1 MKKILISG
9 YYGFDN
15 FGDEAILGVLINH
28 LRGNDITV
36 LSSNPEKTG
45 RAHNVNSLNSF
56 NTKLIAERLPN
67 FDILISGGGSLLQN
81 VTSNRSL
88 LYYCG
93 LIMMM
98 SIFPKKDIVIFAQGI
113 GPVKGFLGK
122 LIVKSALKK
131 CKYISVR
138 DKKSQDLLKSWGIES
153 NLVCDPIFDLQ
164 LPAPNKTRKVGIQL
178 RKFASL
184 TDELFDEIVKQ
195 VALKFSDRE
204 IELICFQDSEDEG
217 ISKVFLN
224 KLKKKN
230 PTINAN
236 IIKNLTNKE
245 VIERVSEYDYLIAM
259 RFHACLL
266 GLKYGIKTL
275 AISYD
280 PKVETLAQN
289 AKIPYLVMDSKK
301 NDYKQAFENLEK
313 LSSFNLLNYANSQEF
328 EWYKTGIDELV
339 KS

>member
-45 RAHNVNSLNSF
+45 RTHNVNSLNSF
-56 NTKLIAERLPN
+56 NPKLIVERLPK
-67 FDILISGGGSLLQN
+67 FDMLISGGGSLLQN
-81 VTSNRSL
+81 VTSNKSL
-88 LYYCG
+88 FYYCG
-93 LIMMM
+93 LINIMA
-98 SIFPKKDIVIFAQGI
+98 SLKKDVVIFAQGI
-113 GPVKGFLGK
+113 GPVKGFWGK
-122 LIVKSALKK
+122 LIVKTALKK

-138 DKKSQDLLKSWGIES
+138 DVKSQELLKSWGIES
-153 NLVCDPIFDLQ
+153 NLVCDPIFDLNV
-164 LPAPNKTRKVGIQL
+164 PTPKRTRKVGIQL

-184 TDELFDEIVKQ
+184 TDELFDEIIKQ

-245 VIERVSEYDYLIAM
+245 VIEKVSEYDYLIGM

-280 PKVETLAQN
+280 PKVETLAKN
-289 AKIPYLVMDSKK
+289 ANIPYLVMDSKK
-301 NDYKQAFENLEK
+301 NDYKKAFEDLEK
-313 LSSFNLLNYANSQEF
+313 LSPFNLLNFANSQEF
-328 EWYKTGIDELV
+328 DWIKTGIDELIN
-339 KS
+339 S

>member
-45 RAHNVNSLNSF
+45 RTHNVNSLNSF
-56 NTKLIAERLPN
+56 NPKLIVERLPK
-67 FDILISGGGSLLQN
+67 FDMLISGGGSLLQN
-81 VTSNRSL
+81 VTSNKSL
-88 LYYCG
+88 FYYCG
-93 LIMMM
+93 LINIMA
-98 SIFPKKDIVIFAQGI
+98 SLKKDVVIFAQGI
-113 GPVKGFLGK
+113 GPVKGFWGK

-138 DKKSQDLLKSWGIES
+138 DVKSQELLKSWGIES
-153 NLVCDPIFDLQ
+153 NLVCDPIFDLNV
-164 LPAPNKTRKVGIQL
+164 PTPKRTRKVGIQL

-184 TDELFDEIVKQ
+184 TDELFDEIIKQ

-245 VIERVSEYDYLIAM
+245 VIEKVSEYDYLIGM

-280 PKVETLAQN
+280 PKVETLAKN
-289 AKIPYLVMDSKK
+289 ANIPYIVMDSKK
-301 NDYKQAFENLEK
+301 NDYKKAFEDLEK
-313 LSSFNLLNYANSQEF
+313 LSPFNLLNFANSQEF
-328 EWYKTGIDELV
+328 DWIKTGIDELIN
-339 KS
+339 S

>member
-45 RAHNVNSLNSF
+45 RTHNVNSLNSF
-56 NTKLIAERLPN
+56 NPKLIVERLPK
-67 FDILISGGGSLLQN
+67 FDMLISGGGSLLQN
-81 VTSNRSL
+81 VTSNKSL
-88 LYYCG
+88 FYYCG
-93 LIMMM
+93 LINIMA
-98 SIFPKKDIVIFAQGI
+98 SLKKDVVIFAQGI
-113 GPVKGFLGK
+113 GPVKGFWGK

-138 DKKSQDLLKSWGIES
+138 DEKSQELLKSWGIES
-153 NLVCDPIFDLQ
+153 NLVCDPIFDLNV
-164 LPAPNKTRKVGIQL
+164 PTPKKTRKVGIQL

-184 TDELFDEIVKQ
+184 TDELFDEIIKQ

-245 VIERVSEYDYLIAM
+245 VIEKVSEYDYLIGM

-280 PKVETLAQN
+280 PKVETLAKN
-289 AKIPYLVMDSKK
+289 ANIPYLVMDSKK
-301 NDYKQAFENLEK
+301 NDYKKAFEDLEK
-313 LSSFNLLNYANSQEF
+313 LSPFNLLNFANSQEF
-328 EWYKTGIDELV
+328 DWTKTGIDELLN
-339 KS
+339 S

>member
-45 RAHNVNSLNSF
+45 RTHNVNSLNSF
-56 NTKLIAERLPN
+56 NPKLIVERLPK
-67 FDILISGGGSLLQN
+67 FDMLISGGGSLLQN
-81 VTSNRSL
+81 VTSNKSL
-88 LYYCG
+88 FYYCG
-93 LIMMM
+93 LINIMA
-98 SIFPKKDIVIFAQGI
+98 SLKKDVVIFAQGI
-113 GPVKGFLGK
+113 GPVKGFWGK

-138 DKKSQDLLKSWGIES
+138 DEKSQELLKSWGIES
-153 NLVCDPIFDLQ
+153 NLVCDPIFDLNV
-164 LPAPNKTRKVGIQL
+164 PTPKKTRKVGIQL

-184 TDELFDEIVKQ
+184 TDELFDEIIKQ

-245 VIERVSEYDYLIAM
+245 VIEKVSEYDYLIGM

-280 PKVETLAQN
+280 PKVETLAKN
-289 AKIPYLVMDSKK
+289 ANIPYLVMDSKK
-301 NDYKQAFENLEK
+301 NDYKKAFEDLEK
-313 LSSFNLLNYANSQEF
+313 LSPFNLLNFANSQEF
-328 EWYKTGIDELV
+328 DWTNTGIDELLN
-339 KS
+339 S

>member
-15 FGDEAILGVLINH
+15 FGDEAILGVLVNH

-45 RAHNVNSLNSF
+45 RTHNVNSLNSF
-56 NTKLIAERLPN
+56 NPQLIIERLPK
-67 FDILISGGGSLLQN
+67 FDMLISGGGSLLQN
-81 VTSNRSL
+81 VTSNKSL
-88 LYYCG
+88 FYYCG
-93 LIMMM
+93 LINIMA
-98 SIFPKKDIVIFAQGI
+98 SLKKDVVIFAQGI
-113 GPVKGFLGK
+113 GPVKGFWGK

-138 DKKSQDLLKSWGIES
+138 DEKSQELLKSWGIES
-153 NLVCDPIFDLQ
+153 NLVCDPIFDLNV
-164 LPAPNKTRKVGIQL
+164 PTPKKTRKVGIQL

-184 TDELFDEIVKQ
+184 TDELFDEIIKQ

-245 VIERVSEYDYLIAM
+245 VIEKVSEYDYLIGM

-280 PKVETLAQN
+280 PKVETLAKN
-289 AKIPYLVMDSKK
+289 ANIPYLVMDSKK
-301 NDYKQAFENLEK
+301 NDYKKAFEDLEK
-313 LSSFNLLNYANSQEF
+313 LSPFNLLNFANSQEF
-328 EWYKTGIDELV
+328 DWTKTGIDELLN
-339 KS
+339 S

>member
-45 RAHNVNSLNSF
+45 RTHNVNSLNSF
-56 NTKLIAERLPN
+56 NPQLIIERLPK
-67 FDILISGGGSLLQN
+67 FDMLISGGGSLLQN
-81 VTSNRSL
+81 VTSNKSL
-88 LYYCG
+88 FYYCG
-93 LIMMM
+93 LINIMA
-98 SIFPKKDIVIFAQGI
+98 SLKKDVVIFAQGI
-113 GPVKGFLGK
+113 GPVKGFWGK

-138 DKKSQDLLKSWGIES
+138 DEKSQELLKSWGIES
-153 NLVCDPIFDLQ
+153 NLVCDPIFDLNV
-164 LPAPNKTRKVGIQL
+164 PTPKKTRKVGIQL

-184 TDELFDEIVKQ
+184 TDELFDEIIKQ

-245 VIERVSEYDYLIAM
+245 VIEKVSEYDYLIGM

-280 PKVETLAQN
+280 PKVETLAKN
-289 AKIPYLVMDSKK
+289 ANIPYLVMDSKK
-301 NDYKQAFENLEK
+301 NDYKKAFEDLEK
-313 LSSFNLLNYANSQEF
+313 LSPFNLLNFANSQEF
-328 EWYKTGIDELV
+328 DWTKTGIDELIN
-339 KS
+339 S

>member
-45 RAHNVNSLNSF
+45 RTHNVNSLNSF
-56 NTKLIAERLPN
+56 NPKLIVERLPK
-67 FDILISGGGSLLQN
+67 FDMLISGGGSLLQN
-81 VTSNRSL
+81 VTSNKSL
-88 LYYCG
+88 FYYCG
-93 LIMMM
+93 LINIMA
-98 SIFPKKDIVIFAQGI
+98 SLKKDVVIFAQGI
-113 GPVKGFLGK
+113 GPVKGFWGK

-138 DKKSQDLLKSWGIES
+138 DVKSQELLKSWGIES
-153 NLVCDPIFDLQ
+153 NLVCDPIFDLN
-164 LPAPNKTRKVGIQL
+164 LPTPKRTRKVGIQL

-184 TDELFDEIVKQ
+184 TDELFDEIIKQ
-195 VALKFSDRE
+195 VALRFSDRE

-245 VIERVSEYDYLIAM
+245 VIEKVSEYDYLIGM

-280 PKVETLAQN
+280 PKVETLAKN
-289 AKIPYLVMDSKK
+289 ANIPYLVMDSKK
-301 NDYKQAFENLEK
+301 NDYKKAFEDLEK
-313 LSSFNLLNYANSQEF
+313 LSPFNLLNFANSQEF
-328 EWYKTGIDELV
+328 DWIKTGIDELIN
-339 KS
+339 S

>member
-81 VTSNRSL
+81 VTSNKSL
-88 LYYCG
+88 FYYCG
-93 LIMMM
+93 LINIMA
-98 SIFPKKDIVIFAQGI
+98 SLKKDVVIFAQGI
-113 GPVKGFLGK
+113 GPVKGFWGK

-138 DKKSQDLLKSWGIES
+138 DVKSQELLKSWGIES
-153 NLVCDPIFDLQ
+153 NLVCDPIFDLNV
-164 LPAPNKTRKVGIQL
+164 PTPKRTRKVGIQL

-184 TDELFDEIVKQ
+184 TDELFDEIIKQ

-245 VIERVSEYDYLIAM
+245 VIEKVSEYDYLIGM

-280 PKVETLAQN
+280 PKVETLAKN
-289 AKIPYLVMDSKK
+289 ANIPYLVMDSKK
-301 NDYKQAFENLEK
+301 NDYKKAFEDLEK
-313 LSSFNLLNYANSQEF
+313 LSPFNLLNFANSQEF
-328 EWYKTGIDELV
+328 DWTKTGIDELIN
-339 KS
+339 S

>member
-45 RAHNVNSLNSF
+45 RTHNVNSLNSF
-56 NTKLIAERLPN
+56 NPKLIVERLPK
-67 FDILISGGGSLLQN
+67 FDMLISGGGSLLQN
-81 VTSNRSL
+81 VTSNKSL
-88 LYYCG
+88 FYYCG
-93 LIMMM
+93 LINIMA
-98 SIFPKKDIVIFAQGI
+98 SLKKDVVIFAQGI
-113 GPVKGFLGK
+113 GPVKGFWGK

-138 DKKSQDLLKSWGIES
+138 DEKSQELLKSWGIES
-153 NLVCDPIFDLQ
+153 NFVCDPIFDLNV
-164 LPAPNKTRKVGIQL
+164 PTPKKTRKVGIQL

-184 TDELFDEIVKQ
+184 TDELFDEIIKQ

-245 VIERVSEYDYLIAM
+245 VIEKVSEYDYLIGM

-280 PKVETLAQN
+280 PKVETLAKN
-289 AKIPYLVMDSKK
+289 ANIPYLVMDSKK
-301 NDYKQAFENLEK
+301 NDYKKAFEDLEK
-313 LSSFNLLNYANSQEF
+313 LSPFNLLNFANSQEF
-328 EWYKTGIDELV
+328 DWTKTGIDELLN
-339 KS
+339 S

>member
-45 RAHNVNSLNSF
+45 RTHNVNSLNSF
-56 NTKLIAERLPN
+56 NPKLIVERLPK
-67 FDILISGGGSLLQN
+67 FDMLISGGGSLLQN
-81 VTSNRSL
+81 VTSNKSL
-88 LYYCG
+88 FYYCG
-93 LIMMM
+93 LINIMA
-98 SIFPKKDIVIFAQGI
+98 SLKKDVVIFAQGI
-113 GPVKGFLGK
+113 GPVKGFWGK

-138 DKKSQDLLKSWGIES
+138 DVKSQELLKSWGIES
-153 NLVCDPIFDLQ
+153 NLVCDPIFDLNV
-164 LPAPNKTRKVGIQL
+164 PTPKKTRKVGIQL

-184 TDELFDEIVKQ
+184 TDELFDEIIKQ

-245 VIERVSEYDYLIAM
+245 VIEKVSEYDYLIGM

-280 PKVETLAQN
+280 PKVETLAKN
-289 AKIPYLVMDSKK
+289 ANIPYLVMDSKK
-301 NDYKQAFENLEK
+301 NDYKKAFEDLEK
-313 LSSFNLLNYANSQEF
+313 LSPFNLLNFANSQEF
-328 EWYKTGIDELV
+328 DWTKTGIDELIN
-339 KS
+339 S

>member
-45 RAHNVNSLNSF
+45 RTHNVNSLNSF
-56 NTKLIAERLPN
+56 NPKLIVERLPK
-67 FDILISGGGSLLQN
+67 FDMLISGGGSLLQN
-81 VTSNRSL
+81 VTSNKSL
-88 LYYCG
+88 FYYCG
-93 LIMMM
+93 LINIMA
-98 SIFPKKDIVIFAQGI
+98 SLKKDVVIFAQGI
-113 GPVKGFLGK
+113 GPVKGFWGK

-138 DKKSQDLLKSWGIES
+138 DVKSQELLKSWGIES
-153 NLVCDPIFDLQ
+153 NLVCDPIFDLNV
-164 LPAPNKTRKVGIQL
+164 PTPKRTRKVGIQL

-184 TDELFDEIVKQ
+184 TDELFDEIIKQ

-245 VIERVSEYDYLIAM
+245 VIEKVSEYDYLIGM

-280 PKVETLAQN
+280 PKVETLAKN
-289 AKIPYLVMDSKK
+289 ANIPYFVMDSKK
-301 NDYKQAFENLEK
+301 NDYKKAFEDLEK
-313 LSSFNLLNYANSQEF
+313 LSPFNLLNFANSQEF
-328 EWYKTGIDELV
+328 DWTKTGIDELIN
-339 KS
+339 S

>member
-45 RAHNVNSLNSF
+45 RTHNVNSLNSF
-56 NTKLIAERLPN
+56 NPKLIVERLPK
-67 FDILISGGGSLLQN
+67 FDMLISGGGSLLQN
-81 VTSNRSL
+81 VTSNKSL
-88 LYYCG
+88 FYYCG
-93 LIMMM
+93 LINIMA
-98 SIFPKKDIVIFAQGI
+98 SLKRDVVIFAQGI
-113 GPVKGFLGK
+113 GPVKGFWGK

-138 DKKSQDLLKSWGIES
+138 DEKSQELLKSWGIES
-153 NLVCDPIFDLQ
+153 NLVCDPIFDLNV
-164 LPAPNKTRKVGIQL
+164 PTPKKTRKVGIQL

-184 TDELFDEIVKQ
+184 TDELFDEIIKQ

-245 VIERVSEYDYLIAM
+245 VIEKVSEYDYLIGM

-280 PKVETLAQN
+280 PKVETLAKN
-289 AKIPYLVMDSKK
+289 VNIPYLVMDSKK
-301 NDYKQAFENLEK
+301 NDYKKAFEDLEK
-313 LSSFNLLNYANSQEF
+313 LSPFNLLNFANSQEF
-328 EWYKTGIDELV
+328 DWTKTGIDELLN
-339 KS
+339 S

>member
-45 RAHNVNSLNSF
+45 RTHNVNSLNSF
-56 NTKLIAERLPN
+56 NPKLIVERLPK
-67 FDILISGGGSLLQN
+67 FDMLISGGGSLLQN
-81 VTSNRSL
+81 VTSNKSL
-88 LYYCG
+88 FYYCG
-93 LIMMM
+93 LINIMA
-98 SIFPKKDIVIFAQGI
+98 SLKKDVIIFAQGI
-113 GPVKGFLGK
+113 GPVKGFWGK
-122 LIVKSALKK
+122 LIVKSSLKK

-138 DKKSQDLLKSWGIES
+138 DVKSQELLKSWGIES
-153 NLVCDPIFDLQ
+153 NLVCDPIFDLNV
-164 LPAPNKTRKVGIQL
+164 PTPKRTRKVGIQL

-184 TDELFDEIVKQ
+184 TDELFDEIIKQ

-245 VIERVSEYDYLIAM
+245 VIEKVSEYDYLIGM

-280 PKVETLAQN
+280 PKVETLAKN
-289 AKIPYLVMDSKK
+289 ANIPYLVMDSKK
-301 NDYKQAFENLEK
+301 NDYKKAFEDLEK
-313 LSSFNLLNYANSQEF
+313 LSPFNLLNFANSQEF
-328 EWYKTGIDELV
+328 DWIKTGIDELIN
-339 KS
+339 S

>member
-45 RAHNVNSLNSF
+45 RTHNVNSLNSF
-56 NTKLIAERLPN
+56 NPKLIVERLPK
-67 FDILISGGGSLLQN
+67 FDMLISGGGSLLQN
-81 VTSNRSL
+81 VTSNKSL
-88 LYYCG
+88 FYYCG
-93 LIMMM
+93 LINIMA
-98 SIFPKKDIVIFAQGI
+98 SLKKDVVIFAQGI
-113 GPVKGFLGK
+113 GPVKGFWGK

-138 DKKSQDLLKSWGIES
+138 DVKSQELLKSWGIES
-153 NLVCDPIFDLQ
+153 NLVCDPIFDLNV
-164 LPAPNKTRKVGIQL
+164 PTPKRTRKVGIQL

-184 TDELFDEIVKQ
+184 TDELFDEIIKQ

-204 IELICFQDSEDEG
+204 IELICFQNSEDEG

-245 VIERVSEYDYLIAM
+245 VIEKVSEYDYLIGM

-280 PKVETLAQN
+280 PKVETLAKN
-289 AKIPYLVMDSKK
+289 ANIPYLVMDSKK
-301 NDYKQAFENLEK
+301 NDYKKAFEDLEK
-313 LSSFNLLNYANSQEF
+313 LSPFNLLNFANSQEF
-328 EWYKTGIDELV
+328 DWIKTGIDELIN
-339 KS
+339 S

>member
-45 RAHNVNSLNSF
+45 RTHNVNSLNSF
-56 NTKLIAERLPN
+56 NPKLIVERLPK
-67 FDILISGGGSLLQN
+67 FDMLISGGGSLLQN
-81 VTSNRSL
+81 VTSNKSL
-88 LYYCG
+88 FYYCG
-93 LIMMM
+93 LINIMA
-98 SIFPKKDIVIFAQGI
+98 SLKKDVVIFAQGI
-113 GPVKGFLGK
+113 GPVKGFWGK

-138 DKKSQDLLKSWGIES
+138 DVKSQELLKSWGIES
-153 NLVCDPIFDLQ
+153 NLVCDPIFDLNV
-164 LPAPNKTRKVGIQL
+164 PTPKRTRKVGIQL

-184 TDELFDEIVKQ
+184 TDELFDEIIKQ

-245 VIERVSEYDYLIAM
+245 VIEKVSEYDYLIGM

-280 PKVETLAQN
+280 PKVETLAKN
-289 AKIPYLVMDSKK
+289 ANIPYLVMDSKK
-301 NDYKQAFENLEK
+301 NDYKKAFEDLEK
-313 LSSFNLLNYANSQEF
+313 LSPFNLLNFANSQEF
-328 EWYKTGIDELV
+328 DWIKTGIDELIN
-339 KS
+339 S

>member
-1 MKKILISG
+1 M
-9 YYGFDN
+9 
-15 FGDEAILGVLINH
+15 
-28 LRGNDITV
+28 
-36 LSSNPEKTG
+36 
-45 RAHNVNSLNSF
+45 
-56 NTKLIAERLPN
+56 
-67 FDILISGGGSLLQN
+67 
-81 VTSNRSL
+81 
-88 LYYCG
+88 
-93 LIMMM
+93 
-98 SIFPKKDIVIFAQGI
+98 
-113 GPVKGFLGK
+113 
-122 LIVKSALKK
+122 
-131 CKYISVR
+131 
-138 DKKSQDLLKSWGIES
+138 
-153 NLVCDPIFDLQ
+153 
-164 LPAPNKTRKVGIQL
+164 
-178 RKFASL
+178 
-184 TDELFDEIVKQ
+184 
-195 VALKFSDRE
+195 
-204 IELICFQDSEDEG
+204 
-217 ISKVFLN
+217 N

>member
-45 RAHNVNSLNSF
+45 RTHNVNSLNSF
-56 NTKLIAERLPN
+56 NPKLIVERLPK
-67 FDILISGGGSLLQN
+67 FDMLISGGGSLLQN
-81 VTSNRSL
+81 VTSNKSL
-88 LYYCG
+88 FYYCG
-93 LIMMM
+93 LINIMA
-98 SIFPKKDIVIFAQGI
+98 SLKKDVVIFAQGI
-113 GPVKGFLGK
+113 GPVKGFWGK

-138 DKKSQDLLKSWGIES
+138 DVKSQELLKSWGIES
-153 NLVCDPIFDLQ
+153 NLVCDPIFDLN
-164 LPAPNKTRKVGIQL
+164 LPTPKRTRKVGIQL

-184 TDELFDEIVKQ
+184 TDELFDEIIKQ

-204 IELICFQDSEDEG
+204 IDLICFQDSEDEG

-245 VIERVSEYDYLIAM
+245 VIEKVSEYDYLIGM

-280 PKVETLAQN
+280 PKVETLAKN
-289 AKIPYLVMDSKK
+289 ANIPYLVMDSKK
-301 NDYKQAFENLEK
+301 NDYKKAFEDLEK
-313 LSSFNLLNYANSQEF
+313 LSPFNLLNFANSQEF
-328 EWYKTGIDELV
+328 DWIKTGIDELIN
-339 KS
+339 S

>member
-28 LRGNDITV
+28 LRGNDIIV

-45 RAHNVNSLNSF
+45 RTHNVNSLNSF
-56 NTKLIAERLPN
+56 NPKLIVERLPK
-67 FDILISGGGSLLQN
+67 FDMLISGGGSLLQN
-81 VTSNRSL
+81 VTSNKSL
-88 LYYCG
+88 FYYCG
-93 LIMMM
+93 LINIMA
-98 SIFPKKDIVIFAQGI
+98 SLKKDVVIFAQGI
-113 GPVKGFLGK
+113 GPVKGFWGK

-138 DKKSQDLLKSWGIES
+138 DVKSQELLKSWGIES
-153 NLVCDPIFDLQ
+153 NLVCDPIFDLN
-164 LPAPNKTRKVGIQL
+164 LPTPKRTRKVGIQL

-184 TDELFDEIVKQ
+184 TDELFDEIIKQ

-245 VIERVSEYDYLIAM
+245 VIEKVSEYDYLIGM

-280 PKVETLAQN
+280 PKVETLAKN
-289 AKIPYLVMDSKK
+289 ANIPYLVMDSKK
-301 NDYKQAFENLEK
+301 NDYKKAFEDLEK
-313 LSSFNLLNYANSQEF
+313 LSPFNLLNFANSQEF
-328 EWYKTGIDELV
+328 DWIKTGIDELIN
-339 KS
+339 S

>member
-45 RAHNVNSLNSF
+45 RTHNVNSLNSF
-56 NTKLIAERLPN
+56 NLKLIVERLPK
-67 FDILISGGGSLLQN
+67 FDMLISGGGSLLQN
-81 VTSNRSL
+81 VTSNKSL
-88 LYYCG
+88 FYYCG
-93 LIMMM
+93 LINIMA
-98 SIFPKKDIVIFAQGI
+98 SLKKDVVIFAQGI
-113 GPVKGFLGK
+113 GPVKGFWGK

-138 DKKSQDLLKSWGIES
+138 DEKSQELLKSWGIES
-153 NLVCDPIFDLQ
+153 NLVCDPIFDLNV
-164 LPAPNKTRKVGIQL
+164 PTPKKTRKVGIQL

-184 TDELFDEIVKQ
+184 TDELFDEIIKQ

-245 VIERVSEYDYLIAM
+245 VIEKVSEYDYLIGM

-280 PKVETLAQN
+280 PKVETLAKN
-289 AKIPYLVMDSKK
+289 VNIPYLVMDSKK
-301 NDYKQAFENLEK
+301 NDYKKAFEDLEK
-313 LSSFNLLNYANSQEF
+313 LSPFNLLNFANSQEF
-328 EWYKTGIDELV
+328 DWTKTGIDELLN
-339 KS
+339 S

>member
-45 RAHNVNSLNSF
+45 RTHNVNSLNSF
-56 NTKLIAERLPN
+56 NPKLIVERLSK
-67 FDILISGGGSLLQN
+67 FDMLISGGGSLLQN
-81 VTSNRSL
+81 VTSNKSL
-88 LYYCG
+88 FYYCG
-93 LIMMM
+93 LINIMA
-98 SIFPKKDIVIFAQGI
+98 SLKKDVVIFAQGI
-113 GPVKGFLGK
+113 GPVKGFWGK

-138 DKKSQDLLKSWGIES
+138 DVKSQELLKSWGIES
-153 NLVCDPIFDLQ
+153 NLVCDPIFDLNV
-164 LPAPNKTRKVGIQL
+164 PTPKRTRKVGIQL

-184 TDELFDEIVKQ
+184 TDELFDEIIKQ

-245 VIERVSEYDYLIAM
+245 VIEKVSEYDYLIGM

-280 PKVETLAQN
+280 PKVETLAKN
-289 AKIPYLVMDSKK
+289 ANIPYLVMDSKK
-301 NDYKQAFENLEK
+301 NDYKKAFEDLEK
-313 LSSFNLLNYANSQEF
+313 LSPFNLLNFANSQEF
-328 EWYKTGIDELV
+328 DWIKTGIDELIN
-339 KS
+339 S

>member
-15 FGDEAILGVLINH
+15 FGDEVILGVLINH

-45 RAHNVNSLNSF
+45 RTHNVNSLNSF
-56 NTKLIAERLPN
+56 NPKLIVERLPK
-67 FDILISGGGSLLQN
+67 FDMLISGGGSLLQN
-81 VTSNRSL
+81 VTSNKSL
-88 LYYCG
+88 FYYCG
-93 LIMMM
+93 LINIMA
-98 SIFPKKDIVIFAQGI
+98 SLKKDVVIFAQGI
-113 GPVKGFLGK
+113 GPVKGFWGK

-138 DKKSQDLLKSWGIES
+138 DEKSQELLKSWGIES
-153 NLVCDPIFDLQ
+153 NLVCDPIFDLNV
-164 LPAPNKTRKVGIQL
+164 PAPKKTRKVGIQL

-184 TDELFDEIVKQ
+184 TDELFDEIIKQ

-245 VIERVSEYDYLIAM
+245 VIEKVSEYDYLIGM

-280 PKVETLAQN
+280 PKVETLAKN
-289 AKIPYLVMDSKK
+289 ANIPYLVMDSKK
-301 NDYKQAFENLEK
+301 NDYKKAFEDLEK
-313 LSSFNLLNYANSQEF
+313 LSPFNLLNFANSQEF
-328 EWYKTGIDELV
+328 DWTKTGIDELLN
-339 KS
+339 S

>member
-45 RAHNVNSLNSF
+45 RTHNVNSLNSF
-56 NTKLIAERLPN
+56 NPKLIVERLPK
-67 FDILISGGGSLLQN
+67 FDMLISGGGSLLQN
-81 VTSNRSL
+81 VTSNKSL
-88 LYYCG
+88 FYYCG
-93 LIMMM
+93 LINIMA
-98 SIFPKKDIVIFAQGI
+98 SLKKDVVIFAQGI
-113 GPVKGFLGK
+113 GPVKGFWGK

-138 DKKSQDLLKSWGIES
+138 DEKSQELLKSWGIES
-153 NLVCDPIFDLQ
+153 NLVCDPIFDLNV
-164 LPAPNKTRKVGIQL
+164 PTPKRTRKVGIQL

-184 TDELFDEIVKQ
+184 TDELFDEIIKQ

-245 VIERVSEYDYLIAM
+245 VIEKVSEYDYLIGM

-280 PKVETLAQN
+280 PKVETLAKN
-289 AKIPYLVMDSKK
+289 ANIPYLVMDSKK
-301 NDYKQAFENLEK
+301 NDYKKAFEDLEK
-313 LSSFNLLNYANSQEF
+313 LSPFNLLNFANSQEF
-328 EWYKTGIDELV
+328 DWIKTGIDELIN
-339 KS
+339 S

>member
-45 RAHNVNSLNSF
+45 RTYNVNSLNSF
-56 NTKLIAERLPN
+56 NPKLIVERLPK
-67 FDILISGGGSLLQN
+67 FDMLISGGGSLLQN
-81 VTSNRSL
+81 VTSNKSL
-88 LYYCG
+88 FYYCG
-93 LIMMM
+93 LINIMA
-98 SIFPKKDIVIFAQGI
+98 SLKKDVVIFAQGI
-113 GPVKGFLGK
+113 GPVKGFWGK

-138 DKKSQDLLKSWGIES
+138 DVKSQELLKSWGIES
-153 NLVCDPIFDLQ
+153 NLVCDPIFDLN
-164 LPAPNKTRKVGIQL
+164 LPTPKRTRKVGIQL

-184 TDELFDEIVKQ
+184 TDELFDEIIKQ

-245 VIERVSEYDYLIAM
+245 VIEKVSEYDYLIGM

-280 PKVETLAQN
+280 PKVETLAKN
-289 AKIPYLVMDSKK
+289 ANIPYLVMDSKK
-301 NDYKQAFENLEK
+301 NDYKKAFEDLEK
-313 LSSFNLLNYANSQEF
+313 LSPFNLLNFANSQEF
-328 EWYKTGIDELV
+328 DWIKTGIDELIN
-339 KS
+339 S

>member
-45 RAHNVNSLNSF
+45 RTHNVNSLNSF
-56 NTKLIAERLPN
+56 NPKLIVERLPK
-67 FDILISGGGSLLQN
+67 FDMLISGGGSLLQN
-81 VTSNRSL
+81 VTSNKSL
-88 LYYCG
+88 FYYCG
-93 LIMMM
+93 LINIMA
-98 SIFPKKDIVIFAQGI
+98 SLKKDVVIFAQGI
-113 GPVKGFLGK
+113 GPVKGFWGK

-138 DKKSQDLLKSWGIES
+138 DEKSQELLKSWGIES
-153 NLVCDPIFDLQ
+153 NLVCDPIFDLNV
-164 LPAPNKTRKVGIQL
+164 PTPKKTRKVGIQL

-184 TDELFDEIVKQ
+184 TDELFDEIIKQ

-245 VIERVSEYDYLIAM
+245 VIEKVSEYDYLIGM

-280 PKVETLAQN
+280 PKVETLAKN
-289 AKIPYLVMDSKK
+289 ANIPYLVMNSKK
-301 NDYKQAFENLEK
+301 NDYKKAFEDLEK
-313 LSSFNLLNYANSQEF
+313 LSPFNLLNFANSQEF
-328 EWYKTGIDELV
+328 DWTKTGIDELLN
-339 KS
+339 S

>member
-45 RAHNVNSLNSF
+45 RTHNVNSLNSF
-56 NTKLIAERLPN
+56 NPKLIVERLPK
-67 FDILISGGGSLLQN
+67 FDMLISGGGSLLQN
-81 VTSNRSL
+81 VTSNKSL
-88 LYYCG
+88 FYYCG
-93 LIMMM
+93 LINIMA
-98 SIFPKKDIVIFAQGI
+98 SLKKDVVIFAQGI
-113 GPVKGFLGK
+113 GPVKGFWGK

-138 DKKSQDLLKSWGIES
+138 DVKSQELLKSWGIES
-153 NLVCDPIFDLQ
+153 NLVCDPIFDLNV
-164 LPAPNKTRKVGIQL
+164 PTPKRTRKVGIQL

-184 TDELFDEIVKQ
+184 TDELFDEIIKQ

-245 VIERVSEYDYLIAM
+245 VIEKVSEYDYLIGM

-280 PKVETLAQN
+280 PKVETLAKN
-289 AKIPYLVMDSKK
+289 ANIPYLVMESKK
-301 NDYKQAFENLEK
+301 NDYKKAFEDLEK
-313 LSSFNLLNYANSQEF
+313 LSPFNLLNFANSQEF
-328 EWYKTGIDELV
+328 DWIKTGIDELIN
-339 KS
+339 S

>member
-45 RAHNVNSLNSF
+45 RTYNVNSLNSF
-56 NTKLIAERLPN
+56 NPKLIVERLPK
-67 FDILISGGGSLLQN
+67 FDMLISGGGSLLQN
-81 VTSNRSL
+81 VTSNKSL
-88 LYYCG
+88 FYYCG
-93 LIMMM
+93 LINIMA
-98 SIFPKKDIVIFAQGI
+98 SLKKDVVIFAQGI
-113 GPVKGFLGK
+113 GPVKGFWGK

-138 DKKSQDLLKSWGIES
+138 DEKSQELLKSWGIES
-153 NLVCDPIFDLQ
+153 NLVCDPIFDLNV
-164 LPAPNKTRKVGIQL
+164 PTPKKTRKVGIQL

-184 TDELFDEIVKQ
+184 TDELFDEIIKQ

-245 VIERVSEYDYLIAM
+245 VIEKVSEYDYLIGM

-280 PKVETLAQN
+280 PKVETLAKN
-289 AKIPYLVMDSKK
+289 ANIPYLVMDSKK
-301 NDYKQAFENLEK
+301 NDYKKAFEDLEK
-313 LSSFNLLNYANSQEF
+313 LSPFNLLNFANSQEF
-328 EWYKTGIDELV
+328 DWTKTGIDELIN
-339 KS
+339 S

>member
-45 RAHNVNSLNSF
+45 RTHNVNSLNSF
-56 NTKLIAERLPN
+56 NPKLIVERLPK
-67 FDILISGGGSLLQN
+67 FDMLISGGGSLLQN
-81 VTSNRSL
+81 VTSNKSL
-88 LYYCG
+88 FYYCG
-93 LIMMM
+93 LINIMA
-98 SIFPKKDIVIFAQGI
+98 SLKKDVVIFAQGI
-113 GPVKGFLGK
+113 GPVKGFWGK

-138 DKKSQDLLKSWGIES
+138 DVKSQELLKSWGIES
-153 NLVCDPIFDLQ
+153 NLVCDPIFDLN
-164 LPAPNKTRKVGIQL
+164 LPTPKRTRKVGIQL

-184 TDELFDEIVKQ
+184 TDELFDEIIKQ

-245 VIERVSEYDYLIAM
+245 VIEKVSEYDYLIGM

-280 PKVETLAQN
+280 PKVETLAKN
-289 AKIPYLVMDSKK
+289 ANIPYLVMDSKK
-301 NDYKQAFENLEK
+301 NDYKKAFENLEK
-313 LSSFNLLNYANSQEF
+313 LSPFNLLNFANSQEF
-328 EWYKTGIDELV
+328 DWIKTGIDELIN
-339 KS
+339 S

>member
-45 RAHNVNSLNSF
+45 RTHNVNSLNSF
-56 NTKLIAERLPN
+56 NPKLIVERLPK
-67 FDILISGGGSLLQN
+67 FDMLISGGGSLLQN
-81 VTSNRSL
+81 VTSNKSL
-88 LYYCG
+88 FYYCG
-93 LIMMM
+93 LINIMA
-98 SIFPKKDIVIFAQGI
+98 SLKKDVVIFAQGI
-113 GPVKGFLGK
+113 GPVKGFWGK

-138 DKKSQDLLKSWGIES
+138 DVKSQELLKSWGIES
-153 NLVCDPIFDLQ
+153 NLVCDPIFDLNV
-164 LPAPNKTRKVGIQL
+164 PTPKRTRKVGIQL

-184 TDELFDEIVKQ
+184 TDELFDEIIKQ

-217 ISKVFLN
+217 ISRVFLN

-245 VIERVSEYDYLIAM
+245 VIEKVSEYDYLIGM

-280 PKVETLAQN
+280 PKVETLAKN
-289 AKIPYLVMDSKK
+289 ANIPYLVMDSKK
-301 NDYKQAFENLEK
+301 NDYKKAFEDLEK
-313 LSSFNLLNYANSQEF
+313 LSPFNLLNFANSQEF
-328 EWYKTGIDELV
+328 DWIKTGIDELIN
-339 KS
+339 S

>member
-45 RAHNVNSLNSF
+45 RTHNVNSLNSF
-56 NTKLIAERLPN
+56 NPKLIVERLPK
-67 FDILISGGGSLLQN
+67 FDMLISGGGSLLQN
-81 VTSNRSL
+81 VTSNKSL
-88 LYYCG
+88 FYYCG
-93 LIMMM
+93 LINIMA
-98 SIFPKKDIVIFAQGI
+98 SLKKDVVIFAQGI
-113 GPVKGFLGK
+113 GPVKGFWGK

-138 DKKSQDLLKSWGIES
+138 DVKSQELLKSWGIGS
-153 NLVCDPIFDLQ
+153 NLVCDPIFDLNV
-164 LPAPNKTRKVGIQL
+164 PTPKRTRKVGIQL

-184 TDELFDEIVKQ
+184 TDELFDEIIKQ

-245 VIERVSEYDYLIAM
+245 VIEKVSEYDYLIGM

-280 PKVETLAQN
+280 PKVETLAKN
-289 AKIPYLVMDSKK
+289 ANIPYLVMDSKK
-301 NDYKQAFENLEK
+301 NDYKKAFEDLEK
-313 LSSFNLLNYANSQEF
+313 LSPFNLLNFANSQEF
-328 EWYKTGIDELV
+328 DWIKTGIDELIN
-339 KS
+339 S

>member
-45 RAHNVNSLNSF
+45 RTHNVNSLNSF
-56 NTKLIAERLPN
+56 NPKLIVERLPK
-67 FDILISGGGSLLQN
+67 FDMLISGGGSLLQN
-81 VTSNRSL
+81 VTSNKSL
-88 LYYCG
+88 FYYCG
-93 LIMMM
+93 LINIMA
-98 SIFPKKDIVIFAQGI
+98 SLKKDVVIFAQGI
-113 GPVKGFLGK
+113 GPVKGFWGK

-138 DKKSQDLLKSWGIES
+138 DVKSQELLKSWGIES
-153 NLVCDPIFDLQ
+153 NLVCDPIFDLN
-164 LPAPNKTRKVGIQL
+164 LPTPKRTRKVGIQL

-184 TDELFDEIVKQ
+184 TDELFDEIIKQ

-245 VIERVSEYDYLIAM
+245 VIEKVSEYDYLIGM

-280 PKVETLAQN
+280 PKVETLAKN
-289 AKIPYLVMDSKK
+289 ANIPYLVMDSKK
-301 NDYKQAFENLEK
+301 NDYKKAFEDLEK
-313 LSSFNLLNYANSQEF
+313 LSPFNLLNFANSQEF
-328 EWYKTGIDELV
+328 DWIKTGIDELIN
-339 KS
+339 S

>member
-45 RAHNVNSLNSF
+45 RTHNVNSLNSF
-56 NTKLIAERLPN
+56 NPKLIVERLPK
-67 FDILISGGGSLLQN
+67 FDMLISGGGSLLQN
-81 VTSNRSL
+81 VTSNKSL
-88 LYYCG
+88 FYYCG
-93 LIMMM
+93 LINIM
-98 SIFPKKDIVIFAQGI
+98 SSLKKDVVIFAQGI
-113 GPVKGFLGK
+113 GPVKGFWGK

-138 DKKSQDLLKSWGIES
+138 DVKSQELLKSWGIES
-153 NLVCDPIFDLQ
+153 NLVCDPIFDLNV
-164 LPAPNKTRKVGIQL
+164 PTPKKTRKVGIQL

-184 TDELFDEIVKQ
+184 TDELFDEIIKQ

-245 VIERVSEYDYLIAM
+245 VIEKVSEYDYLIGM

-280 PKVETLAQN
+280 PKVETLAKN
-289 AKIPYLVMDSKK
+289 ANIPYLVMDSNK
-301 NDYKQAFENLEK
+301 NDYKKAFEDLEK
-313 LSSFNLLNYANSQEF
+313 LSPFNLLNFANSQEF
-328 EWYKTGIDELV
+328 DWTKTGIDELIN
-339 KS
+339 S

>member
-45 RAHNVNSLNSF
+45 RTHNVNSLNSF
-56 NTKLIAERLPN
+56 NPKLIVERLPK
-67 FDILISGGGSLLQN
+67 FDMLISGGGSLLQN
-81 VTSNRSL
+81 VTSNKSL
-88 LYYCG
+88 FYYCG
-93 LIMMM
+93 LINIMA
-98 SIFPKKDIVIFAQGI
+98 SLKKDVVIFAQGI
-113 GPVKGFLGK
+113 GPVKGFWGK
-122 LIVKSALKK
+122 LIVKTALKK

-138 DKKSQDLLKSWGIES
+138 DVKSQELLKSWGIES
-153 NLVCDPIFDLQ
+153 NLVCDPIFDLNV
-164 LPAPNKTRKVGIQL
+164 PTPKRTRKVGIQL

-184 TDELFDEIVKQ
+184 TDELFDEIIKQ

-245 VIERVSEYDYLIAM
+245 VIEKVSEYDYLIGM

-280 PKVETLAQN
+280 PKVETLAKN
-289 AKIPYLVMDSKK
+289 ANIPYLVMDSKK
-301 NDYKQAFENLEK
+301 NDYKKAFEDLEK
-313 LSSFNLLNYANSQEF
+313 LSPFNLLNFANSQEF
-328 EWYKTGIDELV
+328 DWTKTGIDELIN
-339 KS
+339 S

>member
-45 RAHNVNSLNSF
+45 RTHNVNSLNSF
-56 NTKLIAERLPN
+56 NPKLIVERLPK
-67 FDILISGGGSLLQN
+67 FDMLISGGGSLLQN
-81 VTSNRSL
+81 VTSNKSL
-88 LYYCG
+88 FYYCG
-93 LIMMM
+93 LINIMA
-98 SIFPKKDIVIFAQGI
+98 SLKKDVVIFAQGI
-113 GPVKGFLGK
+113 GPVKGFGGK

-138 DKKSQDLLKSWGIES
+138 DVKSQELLKSWGIES
-153 NLVCDPIFDLQ
+153 NLVCDPIFDLNV
-164 LPAPNKTRKVGIQL
+164 PTPKRTRKVGIQL

-184 TDELFDEIVKQ
+184 TDELFDEIIKQ

-245 VIERVSEYDYLIAM
+245 VIEKVSEYDYLIGM

-280 PKVETLAQN
+280 PKVETLAKN
-289 AKIPYLVMDSKK
+289 ANIPYLVMDSKK
-301 NDYKQAFENLEK
+301 NDYKKAFEDLEK
-313 LSSFNLLNYANSQEF
+313 LSPFNLLNFANSQEF
-328 EWYKTGIDELV
+328 DWIKTGIDELIN
-339 KS
+339 S